1 MTALGKTMNLNKDL
15 AGYYARR
22 AVDHDAV
29 YDKPERQADLQVVRN
44 WVSSLL
50 AGHRV
55 LEVACGTGY
64 WTAPACETAAFVL
77 ATDISPEVIAVARDR
92 NLPAEKVHF
101 ALADAFAVAVDQP
114 FSACLAAFWW
124 SHVLREEQ
132 GGFLTRLRQQLGKDT
147 LLVMIDNVYVEGS
160 STSIARTDLQ
170 GNTFQIRT
178 LPDGERYE
186 ILKNFP
192 SDSGLRK
199 RLAPYLKEIRIQRL
213 AHYWTLSGRLK

>member
-1 MTALGKTMNLNKDL
+1 MNLNRDL

-22 AVDHDAV
+22 AVDHDGV
-29 YDKPERQADLQVVRN
+29 YDKPERQVDLPVVKDWLREI
-44 WVSSLL
+44 L

-64 WTAPACETAAFVL
+64 WTVPACETAAFVL
-77 ATDISPEVIAVARDR
+77 ATDINPEVIAIAKCRD
-92 NLPAEKVHF
+92 LPADQVQF
-101 ALADAFAVAVDQP
+101 ALADALAVEVDQP

-132 GGFLTRLRQQLGKDT
+132 AGFLTRLRQQLGKDA

-160 STSIARTDLQ
+160 STSIARTDLE

-178 LPDGERYE
+178 LSNGERYE
-186 ILKNFP
+186 VLKNFP

-199 RLAPYLKEIRIQRL
+199 RLGPYLKEIRIQRL
-213 AHYWTLSGRLK
+213 THYWMLSGRLK